1 MIIFVIVILIYNPLT
16 SLKMKNL
23 FFYLITIILISSCN
37 SKQDKEL
44 FEITDY
50 FVNSLNTT
58 FETYGMDGLEYQ
70 KETSNGYYIVTQM
83 GRLIN
88 VKIQKGVDDKVY
100 EELRSDLEKHYK
112 KDTRVNEVYIN
123 KGGTIM
129 IDCRD

>member
-1 MIIFVIVILIYNPLT
+1 
-16 SLKMKNL
+16 MKNL

-50 FVNSLNTT
+50 FVNPLNTT

-70 KETSNGYYIVTQM
+70 KEASNGYYIVTPM

-100 EELRSDLEKHYK
+100 EELRSNLEKHYK

>member
-1 MIIFVIVILIYNPLT
+1 
-16 SLKMKNL
+16 MKNL

-70 KETSNGYYIVTQM
+70 KETSNGYYIVTPM

-129 IDCRD
+129 IDCRN